1 VIAPSFAD
9 IFYNN
14 CFKNGLLP
22 VTLPREVC
30 EQLMQD
36 TELGSNARVTV
47 DLERQVVVRAN
58 GEEIPFQVDE
68 GRRKALLNGLDE
80 IAETLTRDTGITRFE
95 TGRAAREPWR
105 PAISLES

>member
-1 VIAPSFAD
+1 
-9 IFYNN
+9 
-14 CFKNGLLP
+14 
-22 VTLPREVC
+22 
-30 EQLMQD
+30 MQD

-68 GRRKALLNGLDE
+68 GRRNALLNGLDE
-80 IAETLTRDTGITRFE
+80 IAETLARDTGITRFE